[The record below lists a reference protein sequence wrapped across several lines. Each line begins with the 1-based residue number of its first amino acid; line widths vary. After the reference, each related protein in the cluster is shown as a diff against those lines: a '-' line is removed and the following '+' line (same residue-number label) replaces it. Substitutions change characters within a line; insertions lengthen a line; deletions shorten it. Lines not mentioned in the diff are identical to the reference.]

1 MNRKWLKENA
11 FFCILLLLA
20 AFLRLAPL
28 DIYQFSHDELSAL
41 SRTVFSTLAQ
51 EIKFGV
57 QYTDTH
63 PLLIQVFLFYW
74 VKLGGF
80 SEAWVK
86 LPFLLCGI
94 GSVWAIY
101 RFTKQWFGMQAAL
114 YAQLIAAASFIFVL
128 YSSYVRMY
136 APGVLFS
143 VLLLHYLF
151 NILFA
156 PKPARRHFILFG
168 LFCLLCAF
176 NNHLNALFAFTAALA
191 GLLLLPKKA
200 IVPYLLTC
208 LGVVICYLPH
218 LPITLTQLQTGGLG
232 TQDNGW
238 LPPPKAT
245 VLFDFL
251 KVLFGTGIIGLCV
264 WIAALLVVIAHLAVR
279 RQVSKKQLLLL
290 VLFLLNYGIIH
301 LYSVFRSPVLQ
312 YSVLL
317 FAAPC
322 LLVFIASFHELLQR
336 RLFYGLSVCIVLALS
351 GEVLVVKDW
360 MGSSFNQSYETM
372 VRQCVYESKLSG
384 SRSVTGV
391 FAAEPFFID
400 LYNKKYNLPLSYNL
414 SSSPEFADARSTRA
428 YFKSL
433 PASIEKLVLGD
444 ATPRLVALAQEQF
457 PYITSHRQGYF
468 YNVLTLSRG
477 SRWLGWDTTNHAP
490 VNTWLLTGPGLL
502 KPETPAKPVNGT
514 YTLDSTMGEFPFAC
528 KAPYASLHMKE
539 GQWLMAEVAF
549 EADTASLSPD
559 DLLCFSINMSDS
571 TKNYFTAAHFAEFMQ
586 PGASVNKL
594 YLQLFSGSD
603 TDVWNKSGDFACFVW
618 KKPQSQI
625 RLKSAVLK
633 QIDYNPSK
641 WRLWE

>member
-1 MNRKWLKENA
+1 MKYKWLKENA

-20 AFLRLAPL
+20 VFLRLGPL

-41 SRTVFSTLAQ
+41 SRTVYLNFGQ
-51 EIKFGV
+51 EMRFGV

-63 PLLIQVFLFYW
+63 PFLIQAFLYYW

-80 SEAWVK
+80 SETWVK

-94 GSVWAIY
+94 ASVWAVY
-101 RFTKQWFGMQAAL
+101 RFTKTWFGLQPAL
-114 YAQLIAAASFIFVL
+114 YAQLIMGLSFIFVL
-128 YSSYVRMY
+128 YSSYARMY
-136 APGVLFS
+136 APGLLFS

-156 PKPARRHFILFG
+156 PKPARRNFILFG

-251 KVLFGTGIIGLCV
+251 KVLFGTGTVGLCV
-264 WIAALLVVIAHLAVR
+264 LASALLVVIAHLAVR

-290 VLFLLNYGIIH
+290 VLFLLNYGIIY
-301 LYSVFRSPVLQ
+301 LYSVFRSPILQ

-317 FAAPC
+317 FSAPC
-322 LLVFIASFHELLQR
+322 LIVFIASFHDLLQR
-336 RLFYGLSVCIVLALS
+336 RLFYGLSGCIVA
-351 GEVLVVKDW
+351 VLLYEGIVVKQSLGDVHRH
-360 MGSSFNQSYETM
+360 SYETM
-372 VRQCVYESKLSG
+372 VREYLYQANDHGDATVAGL
-384 SRSVTGV
+384 
-391 FAAEPFFID
+391 FAAEPYFIG
-400 LYNKKYNLPLSYNL
+400 LYEQKYHTHLSYRL
-414 SSSPEFADARSTRA
+414 SSSAQFANAQNARA

-433 PASIEKLVLGD
+433 PPYKQHLVLGD
-444 ATPRLVALAQEQF
+444 VSPVLIALAKECF
-457 PYITSHRQGYF
+457 PAVTSHRQGNF
-468 YNVLTLSRG
+468 YNVLTLGRDQHKS
-477 SRWLGWDTTNHAP
+477 LADDALIETYFPTEQPA
-490 VNTWLLTGPGLL
+490 LF

-539 GQWLMAEVAF
+539 GQWLMAEVEF
-549 EADTASLSPD
+549 EADTAGLSPD
-559 DLLCFSINMSDS
+559 DMLCFSINTADS

-586 PGASVNKL
+586 PGASVHKL

-603 TDVWNKSGDFACFVW
+603 TDAWNKSGNFACFVW

-641 WRLWE
+641 WMLWE

>member
-28 DIYQFSHDELSAL
+28 GIYEFSHDELSAL
-41 SRTVFSTLAQ
+41 SRTVFGSLGQ
-51 EIKFGV
+51 EIRFGV

-63 PLLIQVFLFYW
+63 PFLIQVFLFYW

-80 SEAWVK
+80 SEIWVK

-94 GSVWAIY
+94 ASVWAVY
-101 RFTKQWFGMQAAL
+101 RFTSKWFGLQAAL
-114 YAQLIAAASFIFVL
+114 YAQLIAGASFIFVL
-128 YSSYVRMY
+128 YSTYARMY

-143 VLLLHYLF
+143 ILLLHHLF

-156 PKPARRHFILFG
+156 PKPARRDFILFG

-176 NNHLNALFAFTAALA
+176 NNHLNALFAFTASLA
-191 GLLLLPKKA
+191 GLFLLRKKNTL
-200 IVPYLLTC
+200 PYLLTC

-251 KVLFGTGIIGLCV
+251 KALFGTGTIGACV
-264 WIAALLVVIAHLAVR
+264 LGAALLVVIAQLAVR
-279 RQVSKKQLLLL
+279 RQVSQKQALLL

-317 FAAPC
+317 FSAPC
-322 LLVFIASFHELLQR
+322 LLVFIASFHNLLQR
-336 RLFYGLSVCIVLALS
+336 RLFYGLSACIAAALIF
-351 GEVLVVKDW
+351 EDVAVKQSLGDVHR
-360 MGSSFNQSYETM
+360 QSYETM
-372 VRQCVYESKLSG
+372 VQECLYEANGHGDATVS
-384 SRSVTGV
+384 GV

-400 LYNKKYNLPLSYNL
+400 LYKKKYGIPLPYKL
-414 SSSPEFADARSTRA
+414 SSSPEIANARSARA
-428 YFKSL
+428 YFESL
-433 PASIEKLVLGD
+433 PASTEKLVLGD
-444 ATPRLVALAQEQF
+444 VTPQLVALAREQF
-457 PYITSHRQGYF
+457 PYITGHKQGYF
-468 YNVLTLSRG
+468 YNVLTLSKDG
-477 SRWLGWDTTNHAP
+477 LKPAADDALIHAYP
-490 VNTWLLTGPGLL
+490 LTGPGLF
-502 KPETPAKPVNGT
+502 KPETPAKPFNGA
-514 YTLDSTMGEFPFAC
+514 YLLDSTMGEFPFAC
-528 KAPYASLHMKE
+528 KAPYAAMGLKE
-539 GQWLMAEVAF
+539 GQWLMAEVEF
-549 EADTASLSPD
+549 EADTARLSSD
-559 DLLCFSINMSDS
+559 DMLCFSVNTADS
-571 TKNYFTAAHFAEFMQ
+571 AKNFFTAAHFADFVTGKGSQ
-586 PGASVNKL
+586 KL

-603 TDVWNKSGDFACFVW
+603 TGAWNKSGDFACFVW
-618 KKPQSQI
+618 KKPGSQI
-625 RLKSAVLK
+625 RIKSAVLK

-641 WRLWE
+641 WALWK